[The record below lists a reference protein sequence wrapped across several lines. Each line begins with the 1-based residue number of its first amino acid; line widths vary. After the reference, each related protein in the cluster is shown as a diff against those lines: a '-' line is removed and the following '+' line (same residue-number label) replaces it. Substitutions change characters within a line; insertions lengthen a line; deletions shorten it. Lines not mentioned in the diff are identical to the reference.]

1 MDNLVRDNAP
11 DDGRGHDGE
20 GAAGNTGRHRRLRR
34 PPSRRGLLLSLSA
47 VVAATALVVALVGVW
62 GSPGGSQAAPATSAI
77 SYRDQQ
83 RAAAADRISSGDPTC
98 AEPTQQSG
106 QTVQSDVQAETVG
119 EGGSVAGEIFR
130 ELGLGAVG
138 FAEDEGLGWLLNLIG
153 GGENG
158 LSPAEVDQQFDL
170 VNSKIDALSN
180 QQYQD
185 CTAVLATLAQL
196 STNVDKDAYD
206 NLVGPMAREIA
217 LVTTYTQDFDNIV
230 SALGRNGGQVDALS
244 SDYKADMEKMVSG
257 GPDGLRDI
265 VNTINVL
272 EGGNQ
277 PGADAM
283 ATFYA
288 KILVDEAHYD
298 PYKTHIFPA
307 GFVNQGSDQQGYY
320 ASIVAQAVY
329 LYSNVA
335 HLDFTGDGGYS
346 HSSDP
351 DGVVS
356 LVNIAQKDVQSWS
369 AAFADGPVGDGTP
382 NWVSQGKGLG
392 IGRLPDG
399 TVLDYRAQAHPMLW
413 TDAPVG
419 LNGDPVSPAPYY
431 CGTTAAFCYA
441 DRYNPAGQVGDT
453 SLVPSSPQPLADMVA
468 AEDYEG
474 AQGWRVPTSAD
485 WAALEAGA
493 TGGLTVWGAAHQL
506 DMFASEK
513 TTLHYGGTDQTL
525 TTIAPVLVNT
535 GSVGTPVYGVL
546 SSTDPAANTLT
557 LEKPDLGGSHQDDVA
572 GRLFLAMD
580 FQPTPVP
587 TPFSSNGETSVTT
600 TSTTTTTAPSTTT
613 TTTDASTTTTSTTTT
628 GPTTSTTATTGP
640 TPTTSPADN
649 GTGQPAPSQASSDDV
664 VQVSSDSSADVPGP
678 TTFSSPVA
686 CSTANTY
693 TVPAGVG
700 SLRITA
706 TGGAGAPGEVGNKAT
721 APGGLGGV
729 VTETV
734 PAIAGSTLYL
744 QVGGAGSAGDSR
756 QGGTGGGGT
765 GGVSKSE
772 HSNSGDY
779 SGGGGGASG
788 ISTTPNCNHWLVVA
802 GGGGGGGAGLNAS
815 GNDPEYDGGH
825 GGDGC
830 PVPPAPNCKTATDGS
845 QGHQYRISA
854 GHAGG
859 AQPNNRGG
867 DTGRDPDGHPYGT
880 AGANGGTMQGGN
892 GGTNNSSYV
901 GGGGGGGGAGYY
913 GGGGG
918 AGSGW
923 NAAGGGGAGGASFAV
938 PGAQG
943 VSYGLGTAGQNGS
956 LTITPIAKAPLPIT
970 LSVSPDH
977 VAWQQPLPVTLTASV
992 PVDATGSIAFYN
1004 SLDQVAGTAPIR
1016 HGIATLTS
1024 LKYAPLVGTEHMWA
1038 TYTGDAHYLGNNSN
1052 GVYIQV
1058 AKADPGLHLTVS
1070 GTVLKSGQ
1078 PPTSIVAQMSPY
1090 AAGSV
1095 KFYDDINN
1103 GCEGNTSSGAACVD
1117 EGSAAPNTQGYA
1129 TLTTL
1134 ATPLVPGKN
1143 TLYASYAGDSSY
1155 GQYSEFNPGVS
1166 NKVVVIAA
1174 GS

>member
-1 MDNLVRDNAP
+1 MDNLVPDSAP
-11 DDGRGHDGE
+11 GDGRSRDVE
-20 GAAGNTGRHRRLRR
+20 TSAGNTAPHRRLRK
-34 PPSRRGLLLSLSA
+34 PPSRRGLLVSLGAA
-47 VVAATALVVALVGVW
+47 VLATALIVALLGVW
-62 GSPGGSQAAPATSAI
+62 GFSGGSQAAPSTSVA
-77 SYRDQQ
+77 SYRHQQ
-83 RAAAADRISSGDPTC
+83 RVAAAVRITSGDPTC
-98 AEPTQQSG
+98 AAPTQQS
-106 QTVQSDVQAETVG
+106 VQLDVQTESEG
-119 EGGSVAGEIFR
+119 EGGSIAGEIFK

-138 FAEDEGLGWLLNLIG
+138 FAEDEGLGWLLNLMG

-206 NLVGPMAREIA
+206 NLVSPMAHEIA

-244 SDYKADMEKMVSG
+244 SDFKKDMEDMVSG
-257 GPDGLRDI
+257 GADGLRDI
-265 VNTINVL
+265 VNTMNVL

-283 ATFYA
+283 VTFYA

-307 GFVNQGSDQQGYY
+307 SFVNQGDDQQGYY

-346 HSSDP
+346 HTSDP

-382 NWVSQGKGLG
+382 NWVSQGKSLG

-399 TVLDYRAQAHPMLW
+399 TVLDYRAQSHPMLW

-441 DRYNPAGQVGDT
+441 DRYNASGHVGDT
-453 SLVPSSPQPLADMVA
+453 ALVPSSPQPLADMIA

-493 TGGLTVWGAAHQL
+493 TGGLTAWGAAHQL
-506 DMFASEK
+506 DMFGSEK
-513 TTLHYGGTDQTL
+513 TTLHYGGIDQTL
-525 TTIAPVLVNT
+525 TTIPPVLVNT
-535 GSVGTPVYGVL
+535 GSSAAPVYGVL
-546 SSTDPAANTLT
+546 SSTDPAANALT
-557 LEKPDLGGSHQDDVA
+557 LEKPDLGGPNQDDVA

-600 TSTTTTTAPSTTT
+600 GSTT
-613 TTTDASTTTTSTTTT
+613 TTTDASTTTTTSAATTTT
-628 GPTTSTTATTGP
+628 ASATSSTTGATTTTTDTTATTATTATTPPSGAGP
-640 TPTTSPADN
+640 SG
-649 GTGQPAPSQASSDDV
+649 GTVDQASSY
-664 VQVSSDSSADVPGP
+664 SSADVPGP

-693 TVPAGVG
+693 TVPNGVG

-706 TGGAGAPGEVGNKAT
+706 TGGAGGPGEVGNKAT

-788 ISTTPNCNHWLVVA
+788 VSTTPNCSHWLVVA
-802 GGGGGGGAGLNAS
+802 GGGGGGGAGLNAN

-830 PVPPAPNCKTATDGS
+830 PVPPAPDCKTATDGS
-845 QGHQYRISA
+845 QGHQYKISA

-892 GGTNNSSYV
+892 GGTNNSSYI

-923 NAAGGGGAGGASFAV
+923 NAAGGGGAGGASFAA
-938 PGAQG
+938 PGVLG
-943 VSYGLGTAGQNGS
+943 VTFALGGAGQNGS
-956 LTITPIAKAPLPIT
+956 VTITPIAKAPLPIT
-970 LSVSPDH
+970 LSVTPDH
-977 VAWQQPLPVTLTASV
+977 VAWQQPMPVTLTAAV
-992 PVDATGSIAFYN
+992 PVDATGSITFYN
-1004 SLDQVAGTAPIR
+1004 GLDQVAGTAPIR
-1016 HGIATLTS
+1016 HGVATLTS
-1024 LKYAPLVGTEHMWA
+1024 LKVAPMVGAEHMWA
-1038 TYTGDAHYLGNNSN
+1038 TYTGDAHYLANNSN
-1052 GVYIQV
+1052 SVYIQV
-1058 AKADPGLHLTVS
+1058 AKADPGMHLTVS
-1070 GTVLKSGQ
+1070 GTMLKSGQ
-1078 PPTSIVAQMSPY
+1078 APTSLVVQMSPY
-1090 AAGSV
+1090 ASGKV
-1095 KFYDDINN
+1095 TFYDDINS
-1103 GCEGNTSSGAACVD
+1103 GCEGKTTSGAACLD
-1117 EGSAAPNTQGYA
+1117 LGSADNVQGYA

-1134 ATPLVPGKN
+1134 STPLVPGKN
-1143 TLYASYAGDSSY
+1143 TLYASYAGDGNE
-1155 GQYSEFNPGVS
+1155 GQYSEYNPGVS
-1166 NKVVVIAA
+1166 NTVVVIV
-1174 GS
+1174 SS